1 MDPIMCGPF
10 RDRKELRD
18 LKEAR
23 LLVDVKAAVSIAVT
37 DIQPIVVAN
46 MQLVWVMGGGVMI
59 WRLA

>member
-1 MDPIMCGPF
+1 MFGPF
-10 RDRKELRD
+10 RDQKELRG

-46 MQLVWVMGGGVMI
+46 MQLVHSM
-59 WRLA
+59 